1 MNVCISEEISVF
13 LLFGYLS
20 SVTFVH
26 ETFKRVQI
34 TRKWNVEA
42 AVVPPHLHLWFRAV
56 LICDRR
62 SVSNCHLPFSIGAGR
77 PICHN
82 DCLMM
87 SRFNYYHLDHTSSSS
102 LVPMEIIRQV
112 FLSWWRAGGGS
123 WVKGRNE
130 NGKWNPET
138 KELKEK
144 EKMRGKWWKIKI
156 EENFTKRRRCRM
168 LIKPKLWEKH
178 FLKAAVL
185 QEKVQRLQSITSET
199 SLLAIG

>member
-1 MNVCISEEISVF
+1 MCFFQFLRMDVCISEEISVF
-13 LLFGYLS
+13 LLFGSLS

-26 ETFKRVQI
+26 EKFKRVQI

-112 FLSWWRAGGGS
+112 FLSWWRAGGWG
-123 WVKGRNE
+123 GRESRGEMRME
-130 NGKWNPET
+130 NGTQRRKNWR
-138 KELKEK
+138 KKK
-144 EKMRGKWWKIKI
+144 RW
-156 EENFTKRRRCRM
+156 EEND
-168 LIKPKLWEKH
+168 EK
-178 FLKAAVL
+178 
-185 QEKVQRLQSITSET
+185 
-199 SLLAIG
+199 